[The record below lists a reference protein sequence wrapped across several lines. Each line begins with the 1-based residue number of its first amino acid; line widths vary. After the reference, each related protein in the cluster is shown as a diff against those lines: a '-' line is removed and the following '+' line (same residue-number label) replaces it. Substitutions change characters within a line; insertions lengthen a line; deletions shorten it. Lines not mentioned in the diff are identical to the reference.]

1 MRVMLRALQQ
11 GDRPHVY
18 ELLQDDAVMT
28 FIGPRQ
34 VLSDAQAHD
43 WFEQNMQSPERY
55 ALALKDS
62 NELIGFCGIKNIDGI
77 DDFGY
82 FFRKKFW
89 GKGLAS
95 EAIDLTVQTLR
106 KNHDL
111 SGVELFIAD
120 ANQSSLALAKRMN
133 WRLIKRA
140 KKAQEQ
146 GGFYELS

>member
-55 ALALKDS
+55 AVALKDS

-82 FFRKKFW
+82 FFRKVFW

-95 EAIDLTVQTLR
+95 EAI
-106 KNHDL
+106 
-111 SGVELFIAD
+111 ELAV
-120 ANQSSLALAKRMN
+120 
-133 WRLIKRA
+133 
-140 KKAQEQ
+140 
-146 GGFYELS
+146 